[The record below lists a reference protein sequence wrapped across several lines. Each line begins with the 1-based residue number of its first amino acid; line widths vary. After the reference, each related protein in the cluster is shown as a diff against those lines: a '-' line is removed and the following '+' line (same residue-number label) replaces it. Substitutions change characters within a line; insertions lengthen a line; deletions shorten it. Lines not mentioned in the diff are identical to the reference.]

1 MFKGVNRIAAGEAP
15 SKGKGASEAPQPFEE
30 AGLGERYLAECR
42 PLVLDE
48 IRAIIRAG
56 TAGDEPA
63 YALMLDY
70 PLRRGKGL
78 RPALCIAVCRA
89 LGGALEEVLPSAA
102 VLEIYHNAFLIH
114 DDIEDGSLTRRG
126 RPALHRT
133 HGVPAAVN
141 CGDGLLALTLR
152 PLLQN
157 TDHLGLGRALSILE
171 IYAAM
176 VTESFEGQTRELQ
189 WISDGTWD
197 LGDADYEAM
206 VRRKTCGYSF
216 VAPALVGAA
225 VARATPETT
234 ARLVSFLERLGLA
247 FQIQDDVLN
256 LEQDRDAYGKE
267 LAGDLWEGKRTLML
281 LHALRHAS
289 VGDRA
294 RALDILARPR
304 PRSAGPSAAEE
315 LGALLEEMASER
327 VIDDGVR
334 RAIEAHL
341 ARRGASPTV
350 KTAEDVAFLQ
360 ALIDAHGSLAHA
372 RAVAARHA
380 EAADAEWLRLR
391 AQLPESP
398 HARFLGWLRDY
409 VIRREW

>member
-1 MFKGVNRIAAGEAP
+1 MVKGADRLAADAAHTREIGAP
-15 SKGKGASEAPQPFEE
+15 SAPRPFDD
-30 AGLGERYLAECR
+30 AALGERYLAECR

-56 TAGDEPA
+56 TAGDEST

-89 LGGALEEVLPSAA
+89 LGGDLEEVLPSAA

-126 RPALHRT
+126 HPALHQT
-133 HGVPAAVN
+133 HGVPAAIN

-157 TDHLGLGRALSILE
+157 TDQLGLGRALRILE

-189 WISDGTWD
+189 WISEGAWD
-197 LGDADYEAM
+197 LGDDDYEAM
-206 VRRKTCGYSF
+206 VCKKTCGYSF

-225 VARATPETT
+225 VARATPDME
-234 ARLVSFLERLGLA
+234 ARLVSFLKRLGLA

-256 LEQDRDAYGKE
+256 LEQDRGAYGKE

-281 LHALRHAS
+281 LHALRCAS
-289 VGDRA
+289 EGDRA
-294 RALDILARPR
+294 RALAILAKPR
-304 PRSAGPSAAEE
+304 PTGSSPTDS
-315 LGALLEEMASER
+315 LGALLDEMARDR
-327 VIDDGVR
+327 VIDDGAR
-334 RAIEAHL
+334 RAMRAYL
-341 ARRGASPTV
+341 ARRGASPAE
-350 KTAEDVAFLQ
+350 KTPDEVAFLQ
-360 ALIDAHGSLAHA
+360 ALIDEHRSLAHA
-372 RAVAARHA
+372 RGVLARHA
-380 EAADAEWLRLR
+380 EAAESEWIALEAR
-391 AQLPESP
+391 LPEGP
-398 HARFLGWLRDY
+398 HARFLGWLKDY
-409 VIRREW
+409 VIQREW

>member
-1 MFKGVNRIAAGEAP
+1 MR
-15 SKGKGASEAPQPFEE
+15 APQAFDD
-30 AGLGERYLAECR
+30 AAFGERYLAECR
-42 PLVLDE
+42 PRVLDE

-56 TAGDEPA
+56 TAGDEST

-89 LGGALEEVLPSAA
+89 LGGSLEEVLPSAA

-126 RPALHRT
+126 RPALHQT
-133 HGVPAAVN
+133 HGVPAAIN

-157 TDHLGLGRALSILE
+157 TDHLGLGRALRILE

-189 WISDGTWD
+189 WISEGTWD

-206 VRRKTCGYSF
+206 VCKKTCGYSF
-216 VAPALVGAA
+216 VAPGLVGAA
-225 VARATPETT
+225 VARAAPEME
-234 ARLVSFLERLGLA
+234 ARLVSFLKRLGLA

-256 LEQDRDAYGKE
+256 LEQDRGAYGKE

-281 LHALRHAS
+281 LHALRSAS
-289 VGDRA
+289 EADRA
-294 RALDILARPR
+294 SALAVLSKPR
-304 PRSAGPSAAEE
+304 PKDQSAGES
-315 LGALLEEMASER
+315 LSALLDEMAR
-327 VIDDGVR
+327 AQVIDETAQHAI
-334 RAIEAHL
+334 RAYLAH
-341 ARRGASPTV
+341 RGASPAE
-350 KTAEDVAFLQ
+350 KTADEVASLQ

-372 RAVAARHA
+372 RSVAARHA
-380 EAADAEWLRLR
+380 EAADAEWMSLE
-391 AQLPESP
+391 AMLPESP
-398 HARFLGWLRDY
+398 HARFLGWLKDY